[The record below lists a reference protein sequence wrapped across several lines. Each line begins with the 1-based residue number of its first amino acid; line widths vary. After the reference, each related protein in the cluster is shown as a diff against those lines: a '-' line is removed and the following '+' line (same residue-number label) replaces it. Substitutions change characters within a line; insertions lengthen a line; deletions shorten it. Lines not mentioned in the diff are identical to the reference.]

1 MNILVKEE
9 TLQSYLLSFLD
20 GVFMPPATSK
30 PNGHAELV
38 ATGEGD
44 LVSAGVSPL
53 KKTLISFSRSAKS
66 TLRVLIASVIFLT
79 QTSSSG
85 SSVPSTV
92 CLWPYC

>member
-1 MNILVKEE
+1 MPLAA
-9 TLQSYLLSFLD
+9 SSF
-20 GVFMPPATSK
+20 
-30 PNGHAELV
+30 NGHAEL
-38 ATGEGD
+38 AANEEHD
-44 LVSAGVSPL
+44 QASAGVSPL

-66 TLRVLIASVIFLT
+66 TLRVLMASVIFVR